1 MPPSSRESVIAD
13 AESERGR
20 RKGRREGGEMEK
32 GEEGKEEEGVVGR
45 EERWE
50 EGRREERRG
59 RGERERGGRG
69 EGCGMF
75 ICYVC
80 CYHDNKG
87 CTCMT
92 LCRKAQ
98 ILRVHFPS
106 IHRSHTISEPRA
118 AEQ

>member
-1 MPPSSRESVIAD
+1 MI
-13 AESERGR
+13 R
-20 RKGRREGGEMEK
+20 RKEGRKGGERNRRE
-32 GEEGKEEEGVVGR
+32 R
-45 EERWE
+45 
-50 EGRREERRG
+50 EGRRDVVRLDTLYMTIFQDHLSNIFYKDSLSEDDLLQQ
-59 RGERERGGRG
+59 
-69 EGCGMF
+69 
-75 ICYVC
+75 

-92 LCRKAQ
+92 LCRNAQ